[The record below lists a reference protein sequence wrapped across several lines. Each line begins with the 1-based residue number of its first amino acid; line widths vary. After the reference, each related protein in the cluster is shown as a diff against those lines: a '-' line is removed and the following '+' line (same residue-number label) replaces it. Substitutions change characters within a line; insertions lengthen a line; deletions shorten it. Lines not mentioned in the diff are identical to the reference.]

1 MNKFKTLYQSGLLIL
16 LITIGGLT
24 FFIVS
29 LTSTIDFGNLS
40 FQPTE
45 DKIESDTNFKK
56 VKPKVL
62 KEIIKKD
69 TIYIEKKVQVPC
81 TRNHCEIPAVNDSI
95 VP

>member
-1 MNKFKTLYQSGLLIL
+1 MNKFKILYQSGLLIL

-62 KEIIKKD
+62 KEIIKK
-69 TIYIEKKVQVPC
+69 EFKFLVQGI
-81 TRNHCEIPAVNDSI
+81 TAKYLQLTTQ
-95 VP
+95 

>member
-1 MNKFKTLYQSGLLIL
+1 MNKFKILYQSGLLIL

-69 TIYIEKKVQVPC
+69 TIYIEKTVQVPC
-81 TRNHCEIPAVNDSI
+81 TSNHCEIHAVNDSI